1 MNIIDL
7 YEKYDNLYYIG
18 GVVRDILIK
27 MPSQDVD
34 ITVEG
39 NAIEFCK
46 NIDECEMVQSN
57 PDFGTVR
64 VKINNQIYDISSTR
78 KEIYPKKGHLPRVVE
93 IGCPLKDDVIR
104 RDFTI
109 NALAKNTKTGE
120 IIDYVGG
127 REDISNKIL
136 RVLHDNSFIDD
147 PTRIIRGLKFAVRFG
162 FSLDEHTKSLQN
174 AYLSNI
180 NYDMCYKRL
189 KDELISTFNLNSN
202 RAFETFVN
210 DKMYKLI
217 TKKDFELPDYDIQG
231 LVRKYYKNLSNV
243 WLIYIALIDTEK
255 LELNKTE
262 TKIVDDYKKLV
273 ELDIKND
280 YEIVRAFEKCE
291 VESILL
297 YEITKK
303 DGKAIKYLDELNE
316 IKPEIDG
323 NDLKKMGL
331 PPSEKY
337 AIIFD
342 YILQEKLKNP
352 ELTKPEELEL
362 AEQYEKKLSK
372 NNNDSKGDS

>member
-18 GVVRDILIK
+18 GGVRDILIK
-27 MPSQDVD
+27 MPSKDVD

-39 NAIEFCK
+39 NAIEFCQ
-46 NIDECEMVQSN
+46 NLEDCDIVQTN

-64 VKINNQIYDISSTR
+64 VKINNQTYDIASTR
-78 KEIYPKKGHLPRVVE
+78 KEIYPKKGHLPKVVE
-93 IGCPLKDDVIR
+93 IGCSLKDDVSR

-127 REDISNKIL
+127 KEDIQNKKL
-136 RVLHDNSFIDD
+136 KVLHDESFIDD
-147 PTRIIRGLKFAVRFG
+147 PTRIIRGLKFATRFG
-162 FSLDEHTKSLQN
+162 FSLDEHTKILQDN
-174 AYLSNI
+174 YLKNI
-180 NYDMCYKRL
+180 NYDMCYKRM

-202 RAFETFVN
+202 KAFATFIN

-217 TKKDFELPDYDIQG
+217 TEKDIFLPNYDGQG
-231 LVRKYYKNLSNV
+231 LVGKYYKKINNV
-243 WLIYIALIDTEK
+243 WLIYIALVDTDK

-262 TKIVDDYKKLV
+262 LKIVDDYKKLLT
-273 ELDIKND
+273 LDLNND
-280 YEIVRAFEKCE
+280 YEIVKAFDNCE
-291 VESILL
+291 IESLLL

-303 DGKAIKYLDELNE
+303 NEKAIKYLDKLNE
-316 IKPEIDG
+316 IKPEING
-323 NDLKKMGL
+323 NDLKKIGL

-337 AIIFD
+337 AKIFD

-352 ELTKPEELEL
+352 ELTKTDELKLVEK
-362 AEQYEKKLSK
+362 YE
-372 NNNDSKGDS
+372 NNRENM